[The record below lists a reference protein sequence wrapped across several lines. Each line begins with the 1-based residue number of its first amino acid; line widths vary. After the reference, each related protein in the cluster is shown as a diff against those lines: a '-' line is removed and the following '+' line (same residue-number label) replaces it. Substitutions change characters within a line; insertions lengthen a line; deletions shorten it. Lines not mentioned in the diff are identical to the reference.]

1 MTYRNTNQIRLT
13 IILSAAAILLCMVLS
28 LMAVNGA
35 SASINEEGSGGG
47 LRIIL
52 KHKIE
57 QGQRLERF
65 TCRNELICGIADLP
79 FFYARRDY
87 RPAWVSQRSLAT
99 AKSLMRSIRVAD
111 LDGLRTADYHTAEI
125 EMLVKKVTENRNNGM
140 MTPPEILVDLDILL
154 TDSFLLLGSH
164 LMAGRV
170 NPETIHT
177 AWTVYHP
184 EANLTQLLETAIE
197 SDQVEFTL
205 NRLKPPHHGY
215 RALKSALNHYREIA
229 SFGGWP
235 ILDKS
240 LPWEKGAYGTHI
252 TLLRE
257 RLGSTG
263 DLDIS
268 DVSSGD
274 RSLYDDILEAGVAR
288 FQARHG
294 LPETG
299 MIDEATVEALNVPVD
314 VRVRQIELNLE
325 RWRWIPH
332 DLGARY
338 LLVNV
343 ADYSLTVF
351 EDRLPKWGMRVVV
364 GRDYRRTPVF
374 SADLKYLV
382 INPYWHI
389 PRKIAVNDILPKV
402 HRDSGY
408 LIKKQIKVFASW
420 QEDAP
425 ELNPHAVDW
434 SQVTK
439 RNFSFKFRKD
449 PGPYND
455 LGRIKFML
463 PNKYAV
469 YLHDTPSRNLFKR
482 NIRSFSSGCIR
493 LERPLDLADYLLR
506 DDPNWSRRDI
516 IRTIE
521 SGEGN
526 KVVRLAQPI
535 PVHLL
540 YWTAWVDSRGK
551 VNFRNDIYNRDP
563 QLDVALK
570 ERPPDIN
577 ARQSGHRDYSHEKQ
591 ISVKKEMI
599 YSLHS
604 EDTQ

>member
-1 MTYRNTNQIRLT
+1 
-13 IILSAAAILLCMVLS
+13 MVLS
-28 LMAVNGA
+28 LVPGPNS
-35 SASINEEGSGGG
+35 SASTNDERRGSE
-47 LRIIL
+47 LRIII
-52 KHKIE
+52 KQKIE
-57 QGQRLERF
+57 QAQRLERF
-65 TCRNELICGIADLP
+65 TCRNELICGTADLP
-79 FFYARRDY
+79 FFYARREY
-87 RPAWVSQRSLAT
+87 RPAWVSQRYLTT
-99 AKSLMRSIRVAD
+99 AKSLMRSIRVSD

-125 EMLVKKVTENRNNGM
+125 DMLIKKVTANRNNGT
-140 MTPPEILVDLDILL
+140 MTQPEILADLDILL

-205 NRLKPPHHGY
+205 NRLRPPHYGY
-215 RALKSALNHYREIA
+215 RALKSALSHYREIA

-235 ILDKS
+235 ILDKKLS
-240 LPWEKGAYGTHI
+240 WAKGVYGTHI

-263 DLDIS
+263 DIDYS
-268 DVSSGD
+268 DVLSGD
-274 RSLYDDILEAGVAR
+274 LSLFDDILEAGVAR

-294 LPETG
+294 IPETG
-299 MIDEATVEALNVPVD
+299 MIDETTLKALNVPVD
-314 VRVRQIELNLE
+314 ARVRQIELNLE

-332 DLGARY
+332 DLGSRY
-338 LLVNV
+338 LLVNI
-343 ADYSLTVF
+343 ADYNLTVF
-351 EDRLPKWGMRVVV
+351 EDSLPKWGMRVVV

-382 INPYWHI
+382 INPFWHI

-402 HRDSGY
+402 QRDPEY
-408 LIKKQIKVFASW
+408 LIKKRIKVFASW

-425 ELNPHAVDW
+425 ELDPHTVDW

-449 PGPYND
+449 PGPFND

-469 YLHDTPSRNLFKR
+469 YLHDTPSRKLFKR
-482 NIRSFSSGCIR
+482 DIRSFSSGCIR
-493 LERPLDLADYLLR
+493 LERPLDLADYLLK

-516 IRTIE
+516 IRAIE

-526 KVVRLAQPI
+526 KVVRLGQPI

-551 VNFRNDIYNRDP
+551 VNFRNDLYNRDP
-563 QLDVALK
+563 KLDVALK

-577 ARQSGHRDYSHEKQ
+577 AREMSHRDSSHGMQ
-591 ISVKKEMI
+591 ISVLLKR
-599 YSLHS
+599 
-604 EDTQ
+604 